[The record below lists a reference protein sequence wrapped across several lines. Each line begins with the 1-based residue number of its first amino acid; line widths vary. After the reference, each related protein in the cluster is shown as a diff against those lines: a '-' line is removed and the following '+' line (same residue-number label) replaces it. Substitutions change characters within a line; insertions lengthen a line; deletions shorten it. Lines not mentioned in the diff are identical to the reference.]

1 MFEYLLIKNVL
12 IFVGISGARS
22 KDYTFE
28 SRFDNNIYKA
38 GKYFNDVRNRSANDL
53 DQTNEF
59 DEMFVSIDANV
70 RIRSVT

>member
-12 IFVGISGARS
+12 IFVGIFGARS

-38 GKYFNDVRNRSANDL
+38 GKYFNDVRKDRK
-53 DQTNEF
+53 
-59 DEMFVSIDANV
+59 
-70 RIRSVT
+70 SVV

>member
-1 MFEYLLIKNVL
+1 MLVL
-12 IFVGISGARS
+12 GIFGARS

-38 GKYFNDVRNRSANDL
+38 GKYFNDVRNRSTIDL

-59 DEMFVSIDANV
+59 NEMFVSINANV
-70 RIRSVT
+70 MIRSLT

>member
-1 MFEYLLIKNVL
+1 MLVL
-12 IFVGISGARS
+12 GIFGARS

-70 RIRSVT
+70 MIRSVT

>member
-1 MFEYLLIKNVL
+1 MLVL
-12 IFVGISGARS
+12 GIFGARS

-38 GKYFNDVRNRSANDL
+38 GKYFNDVRNRSTIDL

-59 DEMFVSIDANV
+59 NEMFVSINANV
-70 RIRSVT
+70 MIRSVT

>member
-1 MFEYLLIKNVL
+1 MLVL
-12 IFVGISGARS
+12 AIFGARS

-38 GKYFNDVRNRSANDL
+38 GKYFNDVRNRSTNDL

-59 DEMFVSIDANV
+59 NEMFVSINANV
-70 RIRSVT
+70 MIRSVT

>member
-1 MFEYLLIKNVL
+1 MLVL
-12 IFVGISGARS
+12 GIFGARS

>member
-1 MFEYLLIKNVL
+1 MLVL
-12 IFVGISGARS
+12 GIFGSRS

-38 GKYFNDVRNRSANDL
+38 GKYFNDVRNRSTIDL

-59 DEMFVSIDANV
+59 NEMFVSINANV
-70 RIRSVT
+70 MIRSVT

>member
-1 MFEYLLIKNVL
+1 MLVL
-12 IFVGISGARS
+12 GIFGARS

-38 GKYFNDVRNRSANDL
+38 SKYFNDVRNRSTNDL

-59 DEMFVSIDANV
+59 NEMFVSINANV
-70 RIRSVT
+70 MMRSVT

>member
-1 MFEYLLIKNVL
+1 MANYLGLINCLRGLKT
-12 IFVGISGARS
+12 I
-22 KDYTFE
+22 
-28 SRFDNNIYKA
+28 NIYKA